1 VSRIEAYLR
10 SNEAIH
16 QEFLMVKF
24 TDFGPSSLDIL
35 VYCFTV
41 TTDWVEHLQARQDVQ
56 LTIMDILEELGL
68 EVAFPT
74 RTVHLAGEEPAG
86 RITAVPTES

>member
-1 VSRIEAYLR
+1 
-10 SNEAIH
+10 
-16 QEFLMVKF
+16 MVKF
-24 TDFGPSSLDIL
+24 TDFGASSLDIL

-74 RTVHLAGEEPAG
+74 RTVHLAGDDTV
-86 RITAVPTES
+86 TAVPAGD